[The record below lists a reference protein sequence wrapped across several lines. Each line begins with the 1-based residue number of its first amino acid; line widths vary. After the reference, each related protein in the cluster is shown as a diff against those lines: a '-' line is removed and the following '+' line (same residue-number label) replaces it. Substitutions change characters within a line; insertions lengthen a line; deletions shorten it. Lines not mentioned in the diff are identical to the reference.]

1 MLLCGCL
8 EKYLSK
14 FVRKCILTI
23 HQFKAIVL
31 QFALQ
36 KRVMVKKPTFAASNE
51 IYYFTVI
58 TKRGYFKIESN
69 DIGFLVFLISV
80 HKITAFN
87 ICYMPLKIYI
97 ISPLYNLLKQMGFL
111 F

>member
-1 MLLCGCL
+1 M
-8 EKYLSK
+8 
-14 FVRKCILTI
+14 CILTI

-31 QFALQ
+31 RF
-36 KRVMVKKPTFAASNE
+36 MVKKPTSTTSNE
-51 IYYFTVI
+51 IYYFTSSYL
-58 TKRGYFKIESN
+58 KRVYFKIESN
-69 DIGFLVFLISV
+69 AIGFLVFLISV

-97 ISPLYNLLKQMGFL
+97 ISSLYNLLKQMGFL